1 MTQATGEL
9 VDTLGA
15 RLRLVRLAA
24 GMTLRELARQAEV
37 SPSFVSQIEN
47 GRSQPSVATLYTFA
61 QLLGVSVDDLFG
73 TVRAPDADRDVLG
86 WQPSHRGSTVSVVR
100 PTERAHLDMAAGV
113 EWERLAATPES
124 AVNYMKISYAPG
136 ASSSASGVLQQH
148 DGYEYGYVLSGV
160 IEVTIGDE
168 VFVLR
173 AGESL
178 GFDSRIAHSLRNTGP
193 IDFEGLWIVHGP
205 NHHLPR
211 HRNPSGEP
219 A

>member
-1 MTQATGEL
+1 VIPATGEK

-15 RLRLVRLAA
+15 RLKVVRIAA
-24 GMTLRELARQAEV
+24 GMTLRELARQADV

-61 QLLGVSVDDLFG
+61 QLLGVAVDDLFG
-73 TVRAPDADRDVLG
+73 GERAPDADHPALG
-86 WQPSHRGSTVSVVR
+86 WQPSERANTVSVIH
-100 PTERAHLDMAAGV
+100 PTDRAHLDMAAGI
-113 EWERLAATPES
+113 EWERLAATPER
-124 AVNYMKISYAPG
+124 AVNYMKITYAPG
-136 ASSSASGVLQQH
+136 ASSSEGGVLQQH

-168 VFVLR
+168 LFVLHP
-173 AGESL
+173 GESL
-178 GFDSRIAHSLRNTGP
+178 GFDSRIAHSLRNPGTT
-193 IDFEGLWIVHGP
+193 DFEGLWIVHGP
-205 NHHLPR
+205 NDQLHR